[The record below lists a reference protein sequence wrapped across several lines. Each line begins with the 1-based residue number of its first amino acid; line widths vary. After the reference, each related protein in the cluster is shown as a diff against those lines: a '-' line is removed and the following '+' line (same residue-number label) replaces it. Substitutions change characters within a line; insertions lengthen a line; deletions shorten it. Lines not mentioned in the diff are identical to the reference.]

1 VTAIQASRRNDRL
14 VTVKAAS
21 RTLGWSA
28 DAIRDWVNDGHVP
41 AVRSPGGQLS
51 LYATWIG
58 DVLASAQPGRV
69 GDMAEVTRRWWAD
82 RGVPTEVAA

>member
-1 VTAIQASRRNDRL
+1 MTAGAAVRRSDRL
-14 VTVKAAS
+14 VPVKAAA

-41 AVRSPGGQLS
+41 AVRTPGGQFS

-58 DVLASAQPGRV
+58 DVLASAKPGEI
-69 GDMAEVTRRWWAD
+69 GDMAEVTRQWYAA
-82 RGVPTEVAA
+82 RGEEAAA